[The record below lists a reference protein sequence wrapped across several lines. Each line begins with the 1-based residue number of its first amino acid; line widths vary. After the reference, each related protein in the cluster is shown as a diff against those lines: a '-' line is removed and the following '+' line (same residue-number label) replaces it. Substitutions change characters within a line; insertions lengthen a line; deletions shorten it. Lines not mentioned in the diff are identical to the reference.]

1 MIVQLIMRNFWNYFR
16 FRTLIFKDFPLI
28 PQLKKSKKN
37 CPQESRIN
45 RLFIEF
51 LNLYKKLFLL
61 TENTTASILKAVV
74 TPYIDKGAKKKR
86 EKHENHQ
93 KKWCGSYLRPQ

>member
-1 MIVQLIMRNFWNYFR
+1 MRNFWNYFR
-16 FRTLIFKDFPLI
+16 FCTLIFKDFPLI
-28 PQLKKSKKN
+28 PQLKKSKKI

-45 RLFIEF
+45 RLLIEF